1 MRRALL
7 LFLGLATA
15 ALAQTDAPPELDQ
28 PFAPDTMPPVGAP
41 TPPPQRGRL
50 NIVFSGNTAFTER
63 QLRTGLARQIQTI
76 EQYGLDEPNAYDAAF
91 FLDSFYRQHGYA
103 QVESNYQIAGPWELR
118 LAVHEGP
125 LARVGAITFEGAAGY
140 DTKTLTDYLLGPT
153 RERYPRIRKDIN
165 LPFVEADIFNGAD
178 LVRRL
183 YASGG
188 YLKAEVDPPE
198 ITFNDGQTAANITLA
213 IREGMQY
220 RFGAIRFSGSDL
232 YPREKLLE
240 IVNAQTKDIYTD
252 ARLAAA
258 GRALEDYFI
267 RHGHFTATVTPVAD
281 AAASKDGLVPAEFQI
296 SAGPVFH
303 FDGITV
309 AGTKGVKPS
318 FVQNRMRR
326 LTGQTYSPAAIDKT
340 FRELIQTGLF
350 RNVRI
355 TPAAIPGD
363 QVRLDVAVE
372 EAKPKEFGVGL
383 GYASFFGAIVSA
395 SYRDLNFFGSGRPF
409 SVNVEWNQRGLSGEL
424 LYTDPWLFESDY
436 QMRLRLYAL
445 NATLKGYAK
454 NEVGF
459 QPTFSRFLTEH
470 WKLSAYLTLKGVAIN
485 KIDIEPSDLVGQQDY
500 NVLAFGFTQTL
511 DFRNNPT
518 LPTRG
523 YILST
528 TVEVAPNGIGDI
540 AYFRALGSFSYYLP
554 ITAKS
559 TLALGARGGVIS
571 DLNGNGL
578 PIDERFF
585 NGGAT
590 TVRSFSELTL
600 GPRDHQ
606 GYPLGG
612 QFFTVFNAE
621 YTFPLIGDLYG
632 AVFVDAGNVISDAGD
647 AGFEDMRY
655 AIGAG
660 LRYNL
665 PIGAIRFDYGLNPDP
680 HPGEAQ
686 GAFHFA
692 IGVAF

>member
-1 MRRALL
+1 MKRPALIL
-7 LFLGLATA
+7 LCLATA
-15 ALAQTDAPPELDQ
+15 VFAQTDAPPELDQ
-28 PFAPDTMPPVGAP
+28 PFAPDSMPPVGAA
-41 TPPPQRGRL
+41 TPPPRQGRL

-63 QLRTGLARQIQTI
+63 QLRTGLSRQIQTI
-76 EQYGLDEPNAYDAAF
+76 EDYGLDEPNAYDAAF

-103 QVESNYQIAGPWELR
+103 EVESTYRIAGPWELH
-118 LAVHEGP
+118 LTVTEGP
-125 LARVGAITFEGAAGY
+125 LAHVGTISFDGAAGY
-140 DTKTLTDYLLGPT
+140 DHKTLKDYLLGST
-153 RERYPRIRKDIN
+153 RERYPRIRRDVM
-165 LPFVEADIFNGAD
+165 LPFVEADIYNGAE
-178 LVRRL
+178 LIRRL

-188 YLKAEVDPPE
+188 YLNAEVDPPE
-198 ITFNDGQTAANITLA
+198 VTFNDDQTVADIKLT
-213 IREGMQY
+213 IREGLQY
-220 RFGAIRFSGSDL
+220 RFGPIRFSGTTI

-240 IVNAQTKDIYTD
+240 IVTSQTRDIFTD

-258 GRALEDYFI
+258 GRALEDYFVK
-267 RHGHFTATVTPVAD
+267 HGHFTATVTPVAD
-281 AAASKDGLVPAEFQI
+281 ASISRDGVVPAEFQI
-296 SAGPVFH
+296 SAGPVFK

-309 AGTKGVKPS
+309 AGTKFVKPS
-318 FVQNRMRR
+318 FIQARMRR
-326 LTGQTYSPAAIDKT
+326 LTGRTYSPRAIDKT

-355 TPAAIPGD
+355 EPEEVPGD
-363 QVRLDVAVE
+363 QVRLDVTVE
-372 EAKPKEFGVGL
+372 EARPKEFGLGV
-383 GYASFFGAIVSA
+383 GYASFFGAIVSL
-395 SYRDLNFFGSGRPF
+395 SYRDLNFLGAGRPF
-409 SVNVEWNQRGLSGEL
+409 SVNLEWNQRGINGEI
-424 LYTDPWLFESDY
+424 LYTDPWLFDSDY

-445 NATLKGYAK
+445 NATLKGYSK
-454 NEVGF
+454 NEAGF
-459 QPTFSRFLTEH
+459 QPTFSRFVTEH
-470 WKLSAYLTLKGVAIN
+470 WKLSAYVSARAVAIN

-500 NVLAFGFTQTL
+500 ALLAFGFTQTL
-511 DFRNNPT
+511 DLRNNPT

-523 YILST
+523 YILTS

-559 TLALGARGGVIS
+559 TLALGARAGVIS

-600 GPRDHQ
+600 GPRDRQ

-632 AVFVDAGNVISDAGD
+632 AVFVDAGNVIPEAAN
-647 AGFEDMRY
+647 AGFDDMRY
-655 AIGAG
+655 AVGAG

-680 HPGEAQ
+680 QPGEAQ